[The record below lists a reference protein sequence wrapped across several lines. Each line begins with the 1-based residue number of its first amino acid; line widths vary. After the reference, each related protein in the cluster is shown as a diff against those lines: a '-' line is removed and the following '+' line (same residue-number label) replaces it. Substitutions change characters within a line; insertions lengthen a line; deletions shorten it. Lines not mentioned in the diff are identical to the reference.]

1 VSSCRRWTRCGV
13 VGWGTPGVVS
23 LVSVRQDV
31 VDAHAAGR
39 EQAAFRRCQAEQN
52 AGTWVDMSAAT
63 EAAENA
69 ERELMAA
76 PAADYRRKQSEGRKL
91 LSQATLTAGLVKVLA
106 ACGVSE

>member
-1 VSSCRRWTRCGV
+1 MLDALRRGGVGHTRAEFV
-13 VGWGTPGVVS
+13 A

-52 AGTWVDMSAAT
+52 ADTWVDTSAAT

-91 LSQATLTAGLVKVLA
+91 LSQARR
-106 ACGVSE
+106 